1 MLEGLIFI
9 IFNLIQFYLPFHNKP
24 VLHITKPVI
33 HRMLFILEEYF
44 HIYKYG
50 AKIDIIFY
58 LDRFKTTIY

>member
-44 HIYKYG
+44 HI
-50 AKIDIIFY
+50 
-58 LDRFKTTIY
+58 L